1 MVSTKVQKMNKIT
14 ALIFVLAFSGVA
26 IAGDFQWSGLY
37 RIEGYSIKNS
47 SLDKSGKEK
56 SYGLHHLILRPRIEA
71 ADGLTIRS
79 RFDIFNFNDGA
90 NNYPSNQLG
99 AIFGSGVGDA
109 SPSSTADSNV
119 VSQAQQPDTLQVSE
133 LYLTLTQEFGALVA
147 GRVPLQFGLGMV
159 HNAGNGA
166 FDHWMDNRDLVGY
179 KIVMGNL
186 FLMPM
191 YGKVSEGTAGSVD
204 LQKNDDVSDIMVQF
218 QYENPE
224 SGTEMGIFY
233 QGRSANSGNDAP
245 MAGTDF
251 IVGGTG
257 ATKGRMSTR
266 NISLYG
272 LKDTKNFRFGV
283 EASWQEGN
291 LGIVTSQGEDV
302 EFSGYGLAMELDYRP
317 DASSLE
323 FGFKAGFAT
332 GDDPE
337 TDDKYEGFI
346 FDRNYDVAFLLFNHT
361 VGQKNFFRTQ
371 MIGTQN
377 PGAGSTTHNTA
388 DIEAISNVYYF
399 APTITY
405 KWSDRWSLQT
415 TLATGWLQ
423 SDPILNADV
432 DKSLGYELDLGFNY
446 RPNDRVTWI
455 NQVGL
460 LFPGS
465 AFKAGDAND
474 FDTDF
479 AYGLVSK
486 AAISF

>member
-1 MVSTKVQKMNKIT
+1 MNKFT
-14 ALIFVLAFSGVA
+14 ALFFVLAFSGVA

-47 SLDKSGKEK
+47 SLDSGAKEK

-71 ADGLTIRS
+71 ADGITIRS
-79 RFDIFNFNDGA
+79 RFDIFNFSDGV
-90 NNYPSNQLG
+90 NTYPSNQLG
-99 AIFGSGVGDA
+99 AIFGSGVGDGTPTN
-109 SPSSTADSNV
+109 SADSNV
-119 VSQAQQPDTLQVSE
+119 VSQAQRPDTLQVSE

-147 GRVPLQFGLGMV
+147 GRVPVQFGLGMV
-159 HNAGNGA
+159 HNAGNGD
-166 FDHWMDNRDLVGY
+166 FDHWMDNRDLIGY

-191 YGKVSEGTAGSVD
+191 YAKVTEGTASGATPVD
-204 LQKNDDVSDIMVQF
+204 LEKNDDVTDIMVQF

-224 SGTEMGIFY
+224 SGMEMGLFY

-245 MAGTDF
+245 VKGTDF

-257 ATKGRMSTR
+257 ATLGRMSTR

-272 LKDTKNFRFGV
+272 LKDVKDFRFGV

-291 LGIVTSQGEDV
+291 LGIVTSQGKDV
-302 EFSGYGLAMELDYRP
+302 EFSGYGLATELEYRP
-317 DASSLE
+317 ENSNLA
-323 FGFKAGFAT
+323 FGLKAGFAT

-337 TDDKYEGFI
+337 TEDKYEGFI

-361 VGQKNFFRTQ
+361 LGQKNFFRTE
-371 MIGTQN
+371 MIGTQD
-377 PGAGSTTHNTA
+377 PGTGSTTHNTP
-388 DIEAISNVYYF
+388 DIEALSNVYYF
-399 APTITY
+399 APSLTY
-405 KWSDRWSLQT
+405 KWSDRWSLQA
-415 TLATGWLQ
+415 TLVTGWLQ
-423 SDPILNADV
+423 SDPLVGADV

-455 NQVGL
+455 NQIGL
-460 LFPGS
+460 FTPGS
-465 AFKAGDAND
+465 AFKAGDTNN

-479 AYGLVSK
+479 AFGLVSK